1 MAKFKFTFTMH
12 QVKPVDVDTA
22 DDDSVVTITAGD
34 TNTVVAN
41 QTVTS
46 TDSENPQTFIYE
58 TDDVDITTPLSGY
71 STDITSNVIL
81 TLTNAEPGR
90 SVVISAAKYAP
101 WYLDNYYEGAWLER
115 NSSGEAVTAPAGA
128 VLVARPAEQV
138 MTRVVDG
145 PPLPFEKV
153 VDGERIVTADNY
165 QLVPTD
171 DYLRLIGFAGPS
183 LSRIDPSAGPV
194 SLWDSLT
201 LEFKTNNF
209 IVVHDL
215 MQDYL

>member
-12 QVKPVDVDTA
+12 QVKPVGVDTA

-58 TDDVDITTPLSGY
+58 TDDVDVTTGSDTPAISGY
-71 STDITSNVIL
+71 STDLSANVIL

-101 WYLDNYYEGAWLER
+101 WYLDNYYEGAWLEI

-128 VLVARPAEQV
+128 VLVARPADQV
-138 MTRVVDG
+138 VTRVTDG
-145 PPLPFEKV
+145 VTF
-153 VDGERIVTADNY
+153 TADNY

-171 DYLRLIGFAGPS
+171 DYLRLLG
-183 LSRIDPSAGPV
+183 IDPSAGAM

-201 LEFKTNNF
+201 LEFLTNNF
-209 IVVHDL
+209 IAVHDI
-215 MQDYL
+215 MDDF